1 MRKLCAL
8 FISLILLS
16 SCSTDDT
23 TGTDIKPIGK
33 LSLEVNTLQTFVNKP
48 ITYSVKDDYKK
59 DVTDRSAIVNLSKN
73 EGISRYRLY
82 KPTMAGEYHLQANPI
97 ISSLYKE
104 SDIVIIK
111 VIEPTAKELTIED
124 TKAEI
129 TKATLS
135 IIKVEQISEKGEKV
149 LRDKLVYNN
158 SIFYNEYILEVGSG
172 EPYFS
177 ASISIRFLV
186 PNKSVTHNNGNI
198 IDYGKRSYPTDL
210 ENNALQQIVS
220 QRSSSFSVNDI
231 ATIVPTDHLKFYY
244 LSQPQEGKPE
254 QVLPKSYVEFNYS
267 KRAINYAGQM
277 IFKEIME
284 EN

>member
-1 MRKLCAL
+1 MRKLCTL

-16 SCSTDDT
+16 SCSTNDT
-23 TGTDIKPIGK
+23 NTDIKPIGK
-33 LSLEVNTLQTFVNKP
+33 LSLEVNTLQTYVNKP
-48 ITYSVKDDYKK
+48 IAYSVKDDYKV
-59 DVTDRSAIVNLSKN
+59 DVTDKSTIVNLSKN
-73 EGISRYRLY
+73 EGINNYRLY
-82 KPTMAGEYHLQANPI
+82 KPTMAGEYLLKATPI
-97 ISSLYKE
+97 MSSLYKE
-104 SDIVIIK
+104 SDVVVIK
-111 VIEPTAKELTIED
+111 AIEPTAKELVIEN

-135 IIKVEQISEKGEKV
+135 IIKVEQISEKGEKI

-186 PNKSVTHNNGNI
+186 PNKSVKHNNGNI

-210 ENNALQQIVS
+210 ENNALQQIIS
-220 QRSSSFSVNDI
+220 QRPSSFSVNDI
-231 ATIVPTDHLKFYY
+231 ETIVPTDHLKFYY
-244 LSQPQEGKPE
+244 LSQPQEDKSE

-267 KRAINYAGQM
+267 KRAINYAGQI